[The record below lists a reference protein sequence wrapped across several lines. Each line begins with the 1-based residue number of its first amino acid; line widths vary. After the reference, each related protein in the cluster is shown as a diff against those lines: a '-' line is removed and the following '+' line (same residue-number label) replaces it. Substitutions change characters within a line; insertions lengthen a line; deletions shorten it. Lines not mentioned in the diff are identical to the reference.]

1 LKPVAPRCRCSIP
14 CDREFGVGKGV
25 KVKFQAIPR
34 AQKRLQKRTTLMIRV
49 FGPWLRSPVVGRY
62 VQRLLKCYIY
72 IYIYIYIY
80 LFICLFSLYVIH
92 IYILY
97 IYTLWCPCPEW
108 HGRYALAWANPGMP
122 GMPRWHIKQP
132 QQDHF
137 TLHRGTHWQHKG
149 IHVDEA
155 GPENVP
161 TNAELGVRAKDSQWI
176 TPGQL
181 RHVEAAGCRLKQ
193 VNLSISSIQR
203 QKALLFFCTRCRLI
217 VWDRL
222 IEPGYQHSICLCS
235 YDWVYLCILY
245 IYIYISVHCIFP
257 FIMVIFP
264 FNLLPSPH
272 MYLGFGVHHGI
283 RGRKNI
289 TKSW

>member
-1 LKPVAPRCRCSIP
+1 MLHIH
-14 CDREFGVGKGV
+14 
-25 KVKFQAIPR
+25 IH
-34 AQKRLQKRTTLMIRV
+34 
-49 FGPWLRSPVVGRY
+49 
-62 VQRLLKCYIY
+62 
-72 IYIYIYIY
+72 IYIYIY

-92 IYILY
+92 IYIYIIY

-245 IYIYISVHCIFP
+245 IYIYIYFRPLYISIHYGNISIQSATIASHVSGVWGPPWHQGQEKHHKELVDEALPIRRRRRCRCCRRSCRCRVSCWSLWFRLSDTFLELRQWRHASVGVYCI
-257 FIMVIFP
+257 
-264 FNLLPSPH
+264 
-272 MYLGFGVHHGI
+272 
-283 RGRKNI
+283 
-289 TKSW
+289 